1 MRKISIWRL
10 FVLEALYSCF
20 SGLVHPITPTL
31 FKNLNYP
38 DYVYGVVFASMAL
51 GMFLFSPFW
60 GKFGDRIGHSKSFAI
75 ALPAYAV
82 SQLVFGMSKTPL
94 MAIISRFFSGA
105 TGGGAQVAA
114 LAYIINATSI
124 ENRGRILAYYAAL
137 NSVSKASGYFI
148 GGLVGT
154 VSIPAVFVL
163 QGVLLFAGG
172 IFALV
177 FVKDPDIDNAIFVS
191 NSSLNPF
198 ATFIEM
204 KDIMSRALLIFLSS
218 VIFATLAS
226 TVYDTA
232 YNYYINSELNL
243 LSSYNGIIK
252 AITGI
257 TGLIANFTVNVYLA
271 SKTDMRKSII
281 IIFLL
286 CGTFALST
294 PFMPTVR
301 LFFAGGI
308 MFYLV
313 NTIYLPIQQAII
325 MTDFNNA
332 SSGSMSGI
340 LNSVRSVGMIFGS
353 LFEGLLFTVN
363 STLPFIVSSTIFFI
377 SSLVSFIYFKHIFEV
392 NKAYNASKS

>member
-1 MRKISIWRL
+1 MKKVSVWRF

-31 FKNLNYP
+31 FKNLNFP
-38 DYVYGVVFASMAL
+38 DYVYGVVFASMSL

-60 GKFGDRIGHSKSFAI
+60 GKLGDRIGHSKSFAI
-75 ALPAYAV
+75 VLPAYAI
-82 SQLVFGMSKTPL
+82 SQLFFGISTTPL
-94 MAIISRFFSGA
+94 MAVISRFFSGA

-137 NSVSKASGYFI
+137 NSVCKALGFFI
-148 GGLVGT
+148 GGLLGT
-154 VSIPAVFVL
+154 ISIPAVFVL
-163 QGVLLFAGG
+163 QGILLFAGG

-177 FVKDPDIDNAIFVS
+177 FVKDPDVDNSMYVS
-191 NSSLNPF
+191 DSYLNPF
-198 ATFIEM
+198 GIFIEM
-204 KDIMSRALLIFLSS
+204 KDIMSKALLIFLSS
-218 VIFATLAS
+218 VILATLAS

-257 TGLIANFTVNVYLA
+257 TGLIANFTVNVYIA
-271 SKTDMRKSII
+271 NKTDMRKSII
-281 IIFLL
+281 TVFLL
-286 CGTFALST
+286 CGTFALT
-294 PFMPTVR
+294 APFMPTIR
-301 LFFAGGI
+301 LFFVGGI
-308 MFYLV
+308 LFYLV

-340 LNSVRSVGMIFGS
+340 LNSVRSVGMILGS
-353 LFEGLLFTVN
+353 LLEGLLFTIN
-363 STLPFIVSSTIFFI
+363 SALPFIVSSTIFLI
-377 SSLVSFIYFKHIFEV
+377 SSLISFIYLNIYIK
-392 NKAYNASKS
+392 SKKYTCNTF

>member
-1 MRKISIWRL
+1 LKKVSVWRF

-20 SGLVHPITPTL
+20 SGLVHPITPIL
-31 FKNLNYP
+31 FKNLNFP
-38 DYVYGVVFASMAL
+38 DYVYGVVFASMSL

-60 GKFGDRIGHSKSFAI
+60 GKLGDRIGHSRSFAI
-75 ALPAYAV
+75 VLPAYAI
-82 SQLVFGMSKTPL
+82 SQLAFGVSTTPL

-114 LAYIINATSI
+114 LAYIINATAI
-124 ENRGRILAYYAAL
+124 DNRGRILAYYAAL
-137 NSVSKASGYFI
+137 NSVCRALGFFI
-148 GGLVGT
+148 GGMLGT
-154 VSIPAVFVL
+154 VSIPAVFIL

-172 IFALV
+172 IFSLL
-177 FVKDPDIDNAIFVS
+177 FVKDPDVDNSIYIS

-198 ATFIEM
+198 GIFIEM

-218 VIFATLAS
+218 VILATLAT

-257 TGLIANFTVNVYLA
+257 TGLIANFTINVYIA
-271 SKTDMRKSII
+271 SKTDMRKSIVAVFI
-281 IIFLL
+281 L
-286 CGTFALST
+286 CGIFASSA
-294 PFMPTVR
+294 PFMPTVK

-308 MFYLV
+308 IFYLV
-313 NTIYLPIQQAII
+313 NTIYIPIQQAII

-340 LNSVRSVGMIFGS
+340 LNSVRSIGMIFGS
-353 LFEGLLFTVN
+353 LLEGILFTV
-363 STLPFIVSSTIFFI
+363 SSILPFVVSSSIFLI
-377 SSLVSFIYFKHIFEV
+377 SAIISYIYLKEISTV
-392 NKAYNASKS
+392 KKAHN

>member
-1 MRKISIWRL
+1 MKKVSVWRF

-31 FKNLNYP
+31 FKNLNFP
-38 DYVYGVVFASMAL
+38 DYVYGVVFASMSL

-60 GKFGDRIGHSKSFAI
+60 GKLGDRIGHSKSFAI
-75 ALPAYAV
+75 VLPAYAI
-82 SQLVFGMSKTPL
+82 SQLFFGISTTPL
-94 MAIISRFFSGA
+94 MAVISRFFSGA

-137 NSVSKASGYFI
+137 NSVCKALGFFI
-148 GGLVGT
+148 GGLLGT
-154 VSIPAVFVL
+154 ISIPAVFVL
-163 QGVLLFAGG
+163 QGILLFAGG

-177 FVKDPDIDNAIFVS
+177 FVKDPDVDNSMYVS
-191 NSSLNPF
+191 DSYLNPF
-198 ATFIEM
+198 GIFIEM
-204 KDIMSRALLIFLSS
+204 KDIMSKALLIFLSS
-218 VIFATLAS
+218 VILATLAS

-257 TGLIANFTVNVYLA
+257 TGLIANFTVNVYIA
-271 SKTDMRKSII
+271 NKTDMRKSII
-281 IIFLL
+281 TVFLL
-286 CGTFALST
+286 CGIFALT
-294 PFMPTVR
+294 APFMPTIR
-301 LFFAGGI
+301 LFFVGGI
-308 MFYLV
+308 LFYLV

-340 LNSVRSVGMIFGS
+340 LNSVRSVGMILGS
-353 LFEGLLFTVN
+353 LLEGLLFTIN
-363 STLPFIVSSTIFFI
+363 SALPFIVSSTIFLI
-377 SSLVSFIYFKHIFEV
+377 SSLISFIYLNIYIK
-392 NKAYNASKS
+392 SKKYTCNTF